1 MCRMK
6 LSDDFGEDFPLKA
19 EVIEAKTRHAETKFR
34 GLIAL
39 GVLGFVA
46 IAISVA
52 TIIGLQDGTFNEL
65 NGVWIAAAPL
75 VGAVVGYYL
84 GRKNE

>member
-1 MCRMK
+1 MK
-6 LSDDFGEDFPLKA
+6 MSDDFGEDFPLTA
-19 EVIEAKTRHAETKFR
+19 EVIEAKAQHAETRFR
-34 GLIAL
+34 GLVAL
-39 GVLGFVA
+39 GVLTFVA

-52 TIIGLQDGTFNEL
+52 TIVGLQDGSFNEL